1 VRWGLASSPS
11 NSDRTKRND
20 LKLHQERFRLGIRKN
35 NFSERVVIHRNRLP
49 REVAESQSLEVF
61 KNYTWRDVV

>member
-1 VRWGLASSPS
+1 M
-11 NSDRTKRND
+11 
-20 LKLHQERFRLGIRKN
+20 HQERFRLYIRR
-35 NFSERVVIHRNRLP
+35 NFISERVVIHRNRLP